1 MAKTRSQVQKP
12 THKDLKP
19 KWPKPDHLGVRP
31 LMFRPAHALI
41 ETRSLAQKP
50 ACKDPE
56 RNDQGPVITFRAAYV
71 WITIGKLA
79 NFC

>member
-1 MAKTRSQVQKP
+1 
-12 THKDLKP
+12 
-19 KWPKPDHLGVRP
+19 
-31 LMFRPAHALI
+31 MFRFLNAPAHALI

>member
-1 MAKTRSQVQKP
+1 MLRFLTA
-12 THKDLKP
+12 
-19 KWPKPDHLGVRP
+19 
-31 LMFRPAHALI
+31 PAHALI
-41 ETRSLAQKP
+41 ETRSSAQKP

-56 RNDQGPVITFRAAYV
+56 RNDQGPVITLRAAYV

>member
-1 MAKTRSQVQKP
+1 
-12 THKDLKP
+12 
-19 KWPKPDHLGVRP
+19 
-31 LMFRPAHALI
+31 MFRPAHALI

>member
-1 MAKTRSQVQKP
+1 
-12 THKDLKP
+12 
-19 KWPKPDHLGVRP
+19 
-31 LMFRPAHALI
+31 MFRPAHALI

-79 NFC
+79 NFCWNAFAGAETCT